1 MASSQ
6 EASSLATLLI
16 QKCTCTTTLKKA
28 RQLHARIL
36 TSTPSTPQS
45 PYLNNNIISMYVRCS
60 YLGDAHLVFD
70 KMPQR
75 NIVSYNALIA
85 ASSRS
90 CSDAHLAFKLLA
102 RVQIE
107 CLRPNGLTFT
117 SLLQAS
123 SCLQDHLLGSSLH
136 TQSMK
141 FGFLDDICVQT
152 SLLGMY
158 SNCGDLKCAMEVFNS
173 MGYKDAMAW
182 NSLIFGYM
190 KNEKIVE
197 GLHLFSRMRNG
208 DIPTQFTYSMVLNAC
223 SRLGDKDNGQLIH
236 AQVIVSGI
244 TTDLPLQNALLDMYC
259 SCGDA
264 QTAFRIFSMIKN
276 PDLVS
281 WNSMI
286 AGYLDNGDGEK
297 AMNVFIQFSRTSFAK
312 PDEYTFASVIS
323 ATGTFPASDYG
334 RPLHAQVNK
343 VGLEMS
349 VYVGSTLISMYFNNG
364 EAGSAQ
370 KIFSFIIK
378 KDVIL
383 WTEMIT
389 GYSRTGNGENAIEC
403 FHKMSQEGLKIDS
416 FSLSIALSACADLAT
431 LRQGEIIHCQVIK
444 TGHDV
449 EMNVCG
455 SLIDMYAKIGDLQTA
470 ESILYQVKNPDLR
483 CWNSMLGGYGHHGK
497 AEEAFKVF
505 DEMLKRGLKS
515 DQVTFISLLAACSHC
530 GLIDKGKFL
539 WTYMK
544 ENGLKPGPK
553 HYSCMVSLLSR
564 AGLLNE
570 AEEMIEQSPFSGD
583 YVDLWRTLL
592 SSCVSCGNL
601 NIGLRVAERILKI
614 DGEDSA
620 TNILLTNL
628 YAAVGRW
635 DCVAEMRRKIRGSMV
650 ERDPAVSKIE
660 VAKGIHAFS
669 SGDRSHLWVEEM
681 EAELYRLRGNLMLL
695 ETDEI

>member
-1 MASSQ
+1 
-6 EASSLATLLI
+6 
-16 QKCTCTTTLKKA
+16 
-28 RQLHARIL
+28 
-36 TSTPSTPQS
+36 
-45 PYLNNNIISMYVRCS
+45 
-60 YLGDAHLVFD
+60 
-70 KMPQR
+70 MPQR

-107 CLRPNGLTFT
+107 CLRPNGSTFT

-123 SCLQDHLLGSSLH
+123 SCLQDRLLGSSLH

-223 SRLGDKDNGQLIH
+223 SRLGDKDTGQLVN

-259 SCGDA
+259 SCGDT

-276 PDLVS
+276 PDSVS

-286 AGYLDNGDGEK
+286 AGYSDNGDGEK
-297 AMNVFIQFSRTSFAK
+297 AMDVFIQFSRTFFAK
-312 PDEYTFASVIS
+312 PDEYTFAAVIS

-343 VGLEMS
+343 VGLERS
-349 VYVGSTLISMYFNNG
+349 VYVGSTLISMYFNNS

-389 GYSRTGNGENAIEC
+389 GYSRTGNGENAIEY

-416 FSLSIALSACADLAT
+416 FALSIALSACADLAT
-431 LRQGEIIHCQVIK
+431 LRQGEIIHCLVIK

-497 AEEAFKVF
+497 AEGAFKVF

-530 GLIDKGKFL
+530 GLVDKGKFL

-544 ENGLKPGPK
+544 ENGLTLGPK

-601 NIGLRVAERILKI
+601 NIGLRVADRILKI

-635 DCVAEMRRKIRGSMV
+635 DCVAEMRRKIRGSTV
-650 ERDPAVSKIE
+650 ERDPAVSRIE
-660 VAKGIHAFS
+660 IAKGIHAFS
-669 SGDRSHLWVEEM
+669 SGDQSHSRVEEM
-681 EAELYRLRGNLMLL
+681 EAELYRLRGNLMVL